1 MSANISVPKRDS
13 FNFGDDLCQLIL
25 SYLQFYD
32 KFKLEG
38 VCRQWKRLIFNSV
51 VKLDFPFD
59 GIDNKD
65 SYKWHSIDSNRR
77 LMISKSLI
85 KKFNFIRYINVSI
98 GCNEETL
105 GLIAVYAKG
114 LRKLQL
120 KV

>member
-1 MSANISVPKRDS
+1 MSENKSVPKKDS

-59 GIDNKD
+59 GVKHNRY
-65 SYKWHSIDSNRR
+65 SYDQHLKSIDPDKI
-77 LMISKSLI
+77 LMISKDLI
-85 KKFNFIRYINVSI
+85 TEIQFY
-98 GCNEETL
+98 
-105 GLIAVYAKG
+105 
-114 LRKLQL
+114 
-120 KV
+120 